1 LKRITDPMADQ
12 PTFETATSKVWFLQT
27 AEDTGG
33 EAHVQRVEYAP
44 DTRFP
49 PTHYHPFQDERF
61 EVESGEMLAIVDGEK
76 RRLGA
81 GEVLEI
87 EQGTRHTMRNPS
99 KEEPAVVRWET
110 TPALRTGEFH
120 LAAAGLEKGAGL
132 GDRAAFAHEFRDVF
146 RLPGLPGVLLL
157 LLARLGSTKRRGSSA
172 RR

>member
-1 LKRITDPMADQ
+1 MIDE

-27 AEDTGG
+27 ADETGG

-61 EVESGEMLAIVDGEK
+61 VVESGEMLAIVDGE
-76 RRLGA
+76 RIRLSA
-81 GEVLEI
+81 GEVVEI
-87 EQGTRHTMRNPS
+87 ERGTSHTMRNPS
-99 KEEPAVVRWET
+99 KDSSAVVKWET

-120 LAAAGLEKGAGL
+120 LAAAGLEKGSRL

-146 RLPGLPGVLLL
+146 RLSGLQGVLVP
-157 LLARLGSTKRRGSSA
+157 LLARLGSAKRRGSSA

>member
-1 LKRITDPMADQ
+1 
-12 PTFETATSKVWFLQT
+12 
-27 AEDTGG
+27 
-33 EAHVQRVEYAP
+33 
-44 DTRFP
+44 
-49 PTHYHPFQDERF
+49 
-61 EVESGEMLAIVDGEK
+61 MLAIVDGEK

-120 LAAAGLEKGAGL
+120 LAAAGLEKGSGL

>member
-1 LKRITDPMADQ
+1 MTDQ

-33 EAHVQRVEYAP
+33 EAHVQRVEYSP
-44 DTRFP
+44 DTGFP
-49 PTHYHPFQDERF
+49 PTHYHPFQNERF

-76 RRLGA
+76 RRLSV

-99 KEEPAVVRWET
+99 KEAPAVVKWET

-120 LAAAGLEKGAGL
+120 LTAAGLEKGSGL
-132 GDRAAFAHEFRDVF
+132 LDRAVFAHEFRDVF
-146 RLPGLPGVLLL
+146 RLPGLQGVLLP
-157 LLARLGSTKRRGSSA
+157 LLARLGSAKGWGSNAKR
-172 RR
+172 